1 MLFAAVREVVEG
13 VPPRKRVILDLD
25 AAAQVEGNL
34 RRMGISQCMRGT
46 PRTTI

>member
-25 AAAQVEGNL
+25 AAAQRQSSKDGN
-34 RRMGISQCMRGT
+34 
-46 PRTTI
+46 